1 MIKKI
6 LFPVDG
12 SDLAHKAAIDGI
24 RLAQALGA
32 TAIGLFVTE
41 PYQTIFVYPG
51 DIPLTYPGKTEYE
64 KMVNREAQKH
74 LGALAQAAG
83 AAGVAWQQIIVP
95 ERAAAPAIVAAAKRH
110 KCGLIVMG
118 SHGRGG
124 LGQLLLG
131 SVTNRVL
138 ATCHV
143 PVLVHRPGAR
153 RATARARPAPGHGK
167 ADSARPAGPA
177 A

>member
-6 LFPVDG
+6 LLPVDG

-24 RLAQALGA
+24 GLAQALGA

-41 PYQTIFVYPG
+41 PYQYIFVYPG

-83 AAGVAWQQIIVP
+83 AAGAW
-95 ERAAAPAIVAAAKRH
+95 H
-110 KCGLIVMG
+110 G
-118 SHGRGG
+118 SRSSSR
-124 LGQLLLG
+124 
-131 SVTNRVL
+131 SVRRR
-138 ATCHV
+138 
-143 PVLVHRPGAR
+143 RPSSR
-153 RATARARPAPGHGK
+153 RQSGT
-167 ADSARPAGPA
+167 SAG
-177 A
+177 

>member
-1 MIKKI
+1 MIKKT
-6 LFPVDG
+6 LLPVDR

-32 TAIGLFVTE
+32 TAIALFVTE
-41 PYQTIFVYPG
+41 PYQAMFVYPG

-74 LGALAQAAG
+74 LGVLAQAAG

-95 ERAAAPAIVAAAKRH
+95 APAAAPAIVAAAKRQ

-143 PVLVHRPGAR
+143 PVLVHRLGAR
-153 RATARARPAPGHGK
+153 RATARARPAPGRAK
-167 ADSARPAGPA
+167 AGSARPAGRSA
-177 A
+177 

>member
-6 LFPVDG
+6 LLPVDG
-12 SDLAHKAAIDGI
+12 SKLAHEAAIDGI

-41 PYQTIFVYPG
+41 PYQTLFVYPG
-51 DIPLTYPGKTEYE
+51 DIPLTYPGKSEYE

-83 AAGVAWQQIIVP
+83 AAGVAWQQIIVSAP
-95 ERAAAPAIVAAAKRH
+95 AAAPAIVAVAKRQ

-138 ATCHV
+138 AICHV
-143 PVLVHRPGAR
+143 PVLVHRQGAR
-153 RATARARPAPGHGK
+153 RATARARPGKGSGK
-167 ADSARPAGPA
+167 AGVDGPVGPA